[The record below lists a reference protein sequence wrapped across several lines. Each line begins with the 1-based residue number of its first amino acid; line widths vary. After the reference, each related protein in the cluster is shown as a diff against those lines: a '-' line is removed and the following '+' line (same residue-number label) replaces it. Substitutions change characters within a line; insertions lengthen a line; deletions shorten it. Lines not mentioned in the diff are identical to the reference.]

1 MSLQLKN
8 KLKELFS
15 GLRGFKFVP
24 TLVIVFKKIQS
35 EDKTMYDSFHSNSK
49 AEIIINESDNNDV
62 SESINTTII
71 SNVQKS
77 LGKGSG
83 WIIDSVLDHTISILK
98 YIPLAGSSYIKLPEE

>member
-24 TLVIVFKKIQS
+24 ILVIVFKKIQS
-35 EDKTMYDSFHSNSK
+35 EDKTMHDSLHSNWK
-49 AEIIINESDNNDV
+49 AEIIINESDNDDV

-71 SNVQKS
+71 SNV
-77 LGKGSG
+77 
-83 WIIDSVLDHTISILK
+83 
-98 YIPLAGSSYIKLPEE
+98 